1 MAEPHRL
8 TGLLALSLS
17 VSAPAALAAAVPDQD
32 EQRLRE
38 VVVSARSLEVT
49 TPLELSKYGYDVE
62 FVTSEQIRDG
72 GYVDLPQA
80 LEMLVPGAFVAP
92 QSGAFSYIDLSL
104 QGSRGG
110 DVLWT
115 LDGVRLN
122 NRLYH
127 ATAPTDT
134 LPASMVERLEVL
146 KGSHGLMY
154 GTAAVAGVV
163 NVVTR
168 AFSDEPGGAVT
179 LGTHSRGGLHA
190 DAWGRGALGR
200 HRFVG
205 WVSKDRTDGF
215 SPYTA
220 YQPNATTRDRRYD
233 VASIGVK
240 YGIDVTGDLRLSL
253 QGVHTE
259 GEVDFATHTR
269 TNVNARDED
278 ILSARLDYLPD
289 GPVQLY
295 FKGYLHDWDTDYYPV
310 GDDSAP
316 DFWGFRDQ
324 GVSAAARLNL
334 TGGLEYHLGYE
345 YQQYT
350 GRDDYLQIAPGGE
363 KVHAAFAQVRTTP
376 DLIARAS
383 LAAGLRYNDTG
394 DSSATIWTAS
404 GRFDLTDSVY
414 LEGSLGTSFRLPDA
428 EQMLAVEPDYILG
441 NQQLE
446 PEESFNINLAVGGVL
461 ATARPLAWQ
470 LTGWRR
476 RIENL
481 IQADETDPPPGY
493 TGIWVNTEGAVKV
506 SGLEALLRGRLA
518 GPLEFEASYM
528 LSRERHPDTGRQ
540 LPNRPRHSGKLS
552 LKLASDTHPW
562 GADLAL
568 KYVGRTYS
576 ATAAG
581 DMPWGD
587 DVVANLGAHWFV
599 DAPRRHRLGLRIE
612 NLFGEAYV
620 TRYRAAALA
629 GGDPGEFLV
638 YGNRGVPRTVHASYT
653 YSF

>member
-1 MAEPHRL
+1 MLQPSRL
-8 TGLLALSLS
+8 AGIVVLSLS
-17 VSAPAALAAAVPDQD
+17 VPPAAALAASASG
-32 EQRLRE
+32 EEELRE
-38 VVVSARSLEVT
+38 VIVSARSLEVT

-62 FVTSEQIRDG
+62 FVTSQQIRDG

-92 QSGAFSYIDLSL
+92 QAGAFSYIDLSL

-115 LDGVRLN
+115 MDGVRLN

-127 ATAPTDT
+127 TTAPTDT

-146 KGSHGLMY
+146 KGGHGLMY

-168 AFSDEPGGAVT
+168 AFSDQPGGAVT
-179 LGTHSRGGLHA
+179 LGGNSRDGLHA

-200 HRFVG
+200 HRPVG
-205 WVSKDRTDGF
+205 WGSKDESDGF
-215 SPYTA
+215 VPYTA
-220 YQPNATTRDRRYD
+220 FQPGATTRDRRYD
-233 VASIGVK
+233 ITSVGLK
-240 YGIDVTGDLRLSL
+240 YGIDFTTDLRLSL
-253 QGVHTE
+253 HGVHTE
-259 GEVDFATHTR
+259 GKVDFATPASTD
-269 TNVNARDED
+269 VNERDED
-278 ILSARLDYLPD
+278 ILSARLDYSPD

-310 GDDSAP
+310 GDASAP

-334 TGGLEYHLGYE
+334 TRGLEYHVGYE
-345 YQQYT
+345 YQKYT

-363 KVHAAFAQVRTTP
+363 KVHAVFGQVRTTE
-376 DLIARAS
+376 DLSTRAG

-394 DSSATIWTAS
+394 DSKATIWTLS
-404 GRFDLTDSVY
+404 GRFDLTGLVY

-441 NQQLE
+441 NQALE
-446 PEESFNINLAVGGVL
+446 PEESFNINVALGGRL

-476 RIENL
+476 SIDNL
-481 IQADETDPPPGY
+481 IQADETDPPPGF
-493 TGIWVNTEGAVKV
+493 TGIWVNTDGKVKA
-506 SGLEALLRGRLA
+506 SGVEALLRGQL
-518 GPLEFEASYM
+518 GGLLEFEASYM
-528 LSRERHPDTGRQ
+528 FSRERDPATGRQ
-540 LPNRPRHSGKLS
+540 LPNRPRHSGKLALRLGS
-552 LKLASDTHPW
+552 DASPW
-562 GADLAL
+562 GATLAL
-568 KYVGRTYS
+568 KYVGSTYS
-576 ATAAG
+576 ATGAG
-581 DMPWGD
+581 DVAWGD
-587 DVVANLGAHWFV
+587 DVVANLGAHWFA
-599 DAPRRHRLGLRIE
+599 DATRRHRLGLRIE
-612 NLFGEAYV
+612 NLFDREYA
-620 TRYRAAALA
+620 TRYRSTALA
-629 GGDPGEFLV
+629 GGEPGELLV
-638 YGNRGVPRTVHASYT
+638 YGYRGTPRTLHASYT

>member
-1 MAEPHRL
+1 MPHARRI
-8 TGLLALSLS
+8 TGIALSLS
-17 VSAPAALAAAVPDQD
+17 VSATAALAAAAPDED
-32 EQRLRE
+32 LRE
-38 VVVSARSLEVT
+38 IIVSARSLEVT
-49 TPLELSKYGYDVE
+49 TPLELSGYGYDVE
-62 FVTSEQIRDG
+62 FVTAEEIRNG

-115 LDGVRLN
+115 VDGVRLN

-127 ATAPTDT
+127 TTAPTDT

-179 LGTHSRGGLHA
+179 LGGHTRGGLHA

-205 WVSKDRTDGF
+205 WVSKDESDGF

-233 VASIGVK
+233 ITSIGLK
-240 YGIDVTGDLRLSL
+240 YGIDLADDLRLSL

-259 GEVDFATHTR
+259 GKVDFATHTR
-269 TNVNARDED
+269 TDVNERDED
-278 ILSARLDYLPD
+278 ILSARLDYTP
-289 GPVQLY
+289 GGRVALY
-295 FKGYLHDWDTDYYPV
+295 LKGYLHDWDTDYYPV
-310 GDDSAP
+310 GSSSAP
-316 DFWGFRDQ
+316 DYWGFRDQ
-324 GVSAAARLNL
+324 GASAAVKLNL
-334 TGGLEYHLGYE
+334 IPAVEYHLGYE
-345 YQQYT
+345 YQRYT
-350 GRDDYLQIAPGGE
+350 GRDDYLSIAPGGE
-363 KVHAAFAQVRTTP
+363 KVHAAFAQVRTTE
-376 DLIARAS
+376 DFSSRAR

-394 DSSATIWTAS
+394 DSDATIWSLS
-404 GRFDLTDSVY
+404 GHFDLTGALYV
-414 LEGSLGTSFRLPDA
+414 EGSLGTSFRLPDA

-441 NQQLE
+441 NQALK
-446 PEESFNINLAVGGVL
+446 PEESFNINLAIGGSL
-461 ATARPLAWQ
+461 PSARPLAWQ

-476 RIENL
+476 KIENL
-481 IQADETDPPPGY
+481 IQADESNPPEGF
-493 TGIWVNTEGAVKV
+493 TGIWINTEGTVKA
-506 SGLEALLRGRLA
+506 SGMEALLRGQLT
-518 GPLEFEASYM
+518 GPLLFEASYM
-528 LSRERHPDTGRQ
+528 FSRERNPSTGEQ
-540 LPNRPRHSGKLS
+540 LPNRPRHSGKLALS
-552 LKLASDTHPW
+552 LASDARPW

-568 KYVGRTYS
+568 KYVGSTYS
-576 ATAAG
+576 ATGAG
-581 DMPWGD
+581 RVAWGD
-587 DVVANLGAHWFV
+587 DVVANLGAHWFP
-599 DAPRRHRLGLRIE
+599 DTDRRHRLGLRVE
-612 NLFGEAYV
+612 NLFGREYV
-620 TRYRAAALA
+620 TRYRSTSLS
-629 GGDPGEFLV
+629 GGAPGEQLV
-638 YGNRGVPRTVHASYT
+638 YGNRGTPRTLHASWT